1 MKSWR
6 GMRGSATRRWLEKGG
21 NEEGGERKKEREKGE
36 RVEMED
42 SSESTV
48 NL

>member
-1 MKSWR
+1 
-6 GMRGSATRRWLEKGG
+6 MRGSATRRWLEKGG
-21 NEEGGERKKEREKGE
+21 NEGGERKKEREKGE
-36 RVEMED
+36 RIEMED